1 MSNSTSR
8 PDLSFLFSLLLLYY
22 IIIIN
27 FVVGFSRPLRNVWT
41 DYWSCRKN
49 SETIDPWSDWLPKY
63 SILFGIGVTQ
73 IPGQHFKVSR
83 VNPWSDYWS
92 TPFQKL
98 MVEFSGLSDL
108 FEDHLWRF
116 NFDVCSMVKVM
127 HSKERAVFLD
137 SCGES
142 LPTTWLFPSEFPSK
156 DPYSPWLYER
166 GTGEHPLRDHTGHTC
181 KLSIQHCLR

>member
-63 SILFGIGVTQ
+63 CILFGIEVTQ

-116 NFDVCSMVKVM
+116 WRLFNGQSAAFKGKSCFSRFLRRISSHNMALSFRIPFKRPLFSMALR
-127 HSKERAVFLD
+127 ERYGRT
-137 SCGES
+137 SSTG
-142 LPTTWLFPSEFPSK
+142 
-156 DPYSPWLYER
+156 PY
-166 GTGEHPLRDHTGHTC
+166 GTYL
-181 KLSIQHCLR
+181 